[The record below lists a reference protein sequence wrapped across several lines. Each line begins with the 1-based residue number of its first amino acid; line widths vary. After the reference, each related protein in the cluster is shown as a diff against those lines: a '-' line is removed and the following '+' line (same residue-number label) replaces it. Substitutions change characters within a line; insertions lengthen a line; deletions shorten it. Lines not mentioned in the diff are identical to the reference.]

1 MIKFFES
8 GIRGGLSFACDRLIE
23 VADLPNME
31 IGHWDM
37 NNLYGQA
44 QGDYLPISNYEWH
57 KNPQRFMNPKVWEN
71 FRGDVSTFFYSFH
84 NNVVHKN

>member
-1 MIKFFES
+1 MIEFFES

-23 VADLPNME
+23 VESSNTE

-57 KNPQRFMNPKVWEN
+57 KNPQLFMNPKVWEK
-71 FRGDVSTFFYSFH
+71 FSGDVSSFLFSFLRYCH
-84 NNVVHKN
+84 T